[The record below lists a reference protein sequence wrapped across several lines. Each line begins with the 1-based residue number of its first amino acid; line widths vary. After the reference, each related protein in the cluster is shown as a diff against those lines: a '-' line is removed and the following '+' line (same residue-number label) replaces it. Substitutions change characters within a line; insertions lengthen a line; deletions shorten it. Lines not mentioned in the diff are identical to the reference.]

1 MNRRIRPLSDPGK
14 PRPYRAPRREDAAR
28 RTRGRI
34 LDAARRLFV
43 AEGYAGATIA
53 AIAREAGVAVNTVYA
68 SVGRKPALF
77 RLLVETAISGG
88 DEPVPAEERD
98 YVRRI
103 RETRS
108 ARGKLEAYAAATRA
122 IHARLAPLF
131 VVLRA
136 AAPGDPELTE
146 LWHEIAER
154 RAGNMRLL
162 AADLSATGQLDPSRD
177 LQEVADI
184 IWATNSADLYVLLV
198 GERGWDPERYERWL
212 ADAWCRLL
220 L

>member
-1 MNRRIRPLSDPGK
+1 MRIRPLSDPGK
-14 PRPYRAPRREDAAR
+14 PRPYRAPRRDDAAR
-28 RTRGRI
+28 RTRGKI
-34 LDAARRLFV
+34 LDAARRLF
-43 AEGYAGATIA
+43 ADEGYAGATIA
-53 AIAREAGVAVNTVYA
+53 AIARDAGVAVDTVYA

-122 IHARLAPLF
+122 IHARLAPLV

-136 AAPGDPELTE
+136 AAPGEPELMD
-146 LWHEIAER
+146 LWHDIAER

-162 AADLSATGQLDPSRD
+162 AADLSATGELDPSRD

-184 IWATNSADLYVLLV
+184 IWATNSADLYLLLV
-198 GERGWDPERYERWL
+198 DERGWGPERYERWL